1 MEIPKAS
8 PEDELEF
15 GMQDVGKGAWMP
27 IPVEIPLPKCD
38 TSSASPGPLVC
49 VPSLF
54 LGLIKSQLRAAQSP
68 ARLDLIGH
76 LFSARKI
83 IINVTEE
90 LQLSRICVDSPLPA
104 RGARHIPK
112 MDVDA
117 PELLHPSGNTAK
129 LQVQVLWIKLQLF
142 LLLLPG
148 LRHFSSQFSHG
159 SVPDPT
165 PLHNKYL

>member
-1 MEIPKAS
+1 MEIPKAN

-38 TSSASPGPLVC
+38 TRAASPGPLVC

-54 LGLIKSQLRAAQSP
+54 LGLIKSQLRAAQSL

-83 IINVTEE
+83 IINVDGGAAIIPDLCGFSTASERSQAHPKNGHGCCRASSSLRE
-90 LQLSRICVDSPLPA
+90 YSETPGPGTLDQTPALPPPPPPWVA
-104 RGARHIPK
+104 TFFIPILPWIGAR
-112 MDVDA
+112 
-117 PELLHPSGNTAK
+117 
-129 LQVQVLWIKLQLF
+129 
-142 LLLLPG
+142 
-148 LRHFSSQFSHG
+148 SH
-159 SVPDPT
+159 PT
-165 PLHNKYL
+165 PQ